1 MIVIYSDVAV
11 SGGQV
16 TFKLAVSA
24 DMAPLV
30 QVLVYA
36 VLPSES
42 VIANSIDFPTQKCFN
57 NKVK

>member
-11 SGGQV
+11 SDGEV
-16 TFKLAVSA
+16 TFKLAVSP

-30 QVLVYA
+30 RVLVYA

-57 NKVK
+57 NMVK